1 MTDAQQPAAAN
12 NALPLFYKQPAP
24 LEPQRHAG
32 AGLKPRSDYSFARGT
47 NAVPLVVSE
56 FSAAARHY
64 PIVFSANSP
73 VVPFAVVGVRDNEN
87 LFVGNDGQWQEDLY
101 IPAYVRRYPFILTPI
116 PNSDQLALC
125 VDEAADHFEKAST
138 QPFFVDGKPSENL
151 QRALKFNQEFHG
163 QVDLTRQFCDWLDQ
177 NGLLE
182 ERVANAQTPNGQ
194 SYTLQGFRLINS
206 EKLNAFGDAQV
217 LDLHKKGWLP
227 LFHFH
232 YQSLQNWSAL
242 SRLVQQKATQAA
254 A

>member
-1 MTDAQQPAAAN
+1 MTDAQQPKPAADN
-12 NALPLFYKQPAP
+12 GLPLFYKLPAP
-24 LEPQRHAG
+24 LEPQRHAN
-32 AGLKPRSDYSFARGT
+32 AGLKPRSDYSFARTT

-56 FSAAARHY
+56 FSSAARHY
-64 PIVFSANSP
+64 PIVFSATSP

-87 LFVGNDGQWQEDLY
+87 LFVDKAGAWRDDFY
-101 IPAYVRRYPFILTPI
+101 VPAYVRRYPFILTPI

-125 VDEAADHFEKAST
+125 VDEAADHFESPST

-177 NGLLE
+177 NSLLE
-182 ERVANAQTPNGQ
+182 ERVASAQMPNGQ
-194 SYTLQGFRLINS
+194 SYTLQGLRLINS
-206 EKLNAFGDAQV
+206 EKLNALDDTQV
-217 LDLHKKGWLP
+217 LDLHRKGWLP

-232 YQSLQNWSAL
+232 YQSLQNWSSL
-242 SRLVQQKATQAA
+242 SRLVQQQTQAA